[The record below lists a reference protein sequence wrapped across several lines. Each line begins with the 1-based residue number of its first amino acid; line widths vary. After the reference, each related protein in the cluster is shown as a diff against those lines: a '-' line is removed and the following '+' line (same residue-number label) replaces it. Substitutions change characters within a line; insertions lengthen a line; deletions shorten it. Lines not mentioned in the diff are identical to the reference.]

1 MALCVLLAGFAAA
14 TLRAFRR
21 AERELRD
28 VAQELAAG
36 EAVSRH
42 CAITGLANRQS
53 AEEWLEEA
61 LARPETRPAVFWA
74 GFVPFAPGGARES
87 GLARAAAKTLAK
99 AVPGERLV
107 ARMGAG
113 QYLLVFDGSAGSSA
127 LVSWARGACAALG
140 RLVADRQRLRVGVA
154 LAVGGDTPAALIAR
168 AERAFERCGGDERV
182 GLAVSDAELQDEIH
196 QRTFAAEEL
205 AAAIDT
211 GSIEPFFQPFV
222 ELGTGRVLGFEVL
235 ARWRDENGRV
245 RLPGEFLALAEES
258 GLVSSM
264 YEAVLHAAVEE
275 AREWPPEWSL
285 AVNLAPE
292 QIGDDGLVERTLEI
306 LRKGKFGP
314 KRLEIEIPEHALEGD
329 LDAARRLVGQLRKH
343 GVRVT
348 LDNFGSGRLHLSEL
362 AGFHF
367 DRIKVSPAVV
377 EGRTGEDSGAVLGLI
392 AATAK
397 HLGVPVL
404 VQGIETRAGAA
415 VAQFQGCAVG
425 QGYLFGRPDPRTE
438 CFRLDGA
445 LARASS
451 R

>member
-1 MALCVLLAGFAAA
+1 M
-14 TLRAFRR
+14 LRACRK
-21 AERELRD
+21 AERELERVEQD
-28 VAQELAAG
+28 RAAG
-36 EAVSRH
+36 EAASRH

-53 AEEWLEEA
+53 AEEWLEA
-61 LARPETRPAVFWA
+61 AFARPETRPAVFWT
-74 GFVPFAPGGARES
+74 GFVPFAPGGDRES
-87 GLARAAAKTLAK
+87 GLARAAARTLAK

-107 ARMGAG
+107 ARMEAG

-127 LVSWARGACAALG
+127 LVSWGRAACAALG
-140 RLVADRQRLRVGVA
+140 RLVADTQRLRVGVA

-182 GLAVSDAELQDEIH
+182 ALAVSDSELQDEIR

-205 AAAIDT
+205 ALAIDT
-211 GSIEPFFQPFV
+211 GCIEPFFQPFV

-245 RLPGEFLALAEES
+245 RLPGEFLSLAEES
-258 GLVSSM
+258 GLVPAM
-264 YEAVLHAAVEE
+264 YEAVLLAAVEE
-275 AREWPPEWSL
+275 ARGWPSEWSL
-285 AVNLAPE
+285 AINLSSE
-292 QIGDDGLVERTLEI
+292 QVGDERLVERTLEI
-306 LRKGKFGP
+306 LRKGGFGAN
-314 KRLEIEIPEHALEGD
+314 RLEIEIPEQALEGD
-329 LDAARRLVGQLRKH
+329 LDAARRLVGQLHKH
-343 GVRVT
+343 HIRVT

-362 AGFHF
+362 SGFHF

-377 EGRTGEDSGAVLGLI
+377 EGRTGSDSGAVLGLI
-392 AATAK
+392 AAAAR

-415 VAQFQGCAVG
+415 VAQVQGCAVG